1 MFKINLFTNLFNT
14 LSNLIPYFLF
24 TRIYILDNVEDIIIL
39 RSFLL
44 ISVTFLVGG
53 IPTAF
58 NIHQK
63 EIKKEHLYQI
73 SLFILS
79 VLLGIIFISFIYNF
93 KFIENLNKLSL
104 LALTFLLLF
113 ELSIGYFKS
122 LLQIKVN
129 LQAAIIR
136 FVCVLISIN
145 FVISKKIPVTTSS
158 EAFLIP
164 IIIGYSFATI
174 YLLFRSSQ
182 LPSNNKRNL
191 KLIKIFKSSVPH
203 YLNVIIQSL
212 ISNVDRFV
220 IVLNVLPIVLVD
232 YDFVLLTIGFMFS
245 LTITP
250 VTQLFHPYYMKEK
263 EDLYKGR
270 LVIKNLSEKLFNAQL
285 KLIVPST
292 LFIYG
297 MVYFGYASSLKPIDL
312 SIIIISIFLQSYI
325 MISCSPV
332 YYQEKDYLHTSITIF
347 SALIYVSIL
356 PIATEKIGI
365 LGASVSR
372 LIYVLLMLSSGFI
385 INKKLKKSI
394 LNFKQFIFKP
404 ILKISV
410 PLFILNYF
418 GLKLIYPILSI
429 N

>member
-24 TRIYILDNVEDIIIL
+24 TRIYILDNVEDIIII

-73 SLFILS
+73 SLLILS
-79 VLLGIIFISFIYNF
+79 ILLGIIFISFNYDF
-93 KFIENLNKLSL
+93 KFIDNLNKLSL

-122 LLQIKVN
+122 LLRIKVN

-136 FVCVLISIN
+136 FVFVLISIN
-145 FVISKKIPVTTSS
+145 FVISKRIIVRTSS

-164 IIIGYSFATI
+164 VIIGYSFATI

-191 KLIKIFKSSVPH
+191 KLIKIFKSSIPH

-232 YDFVLLTIGFMFS
+232 YDYVLLTIGFIFS
-245 LTITP
+245 LSITP

-270 LVIKNLSEKLFNAQL
+270 LVIKNLSEKLFKAQL

-312 SIIIISIFLQSYI
+312 SIILISIFLQSYI

-347 SALIYVSIL
+347 SALIYLSIL

-365 LGASVSR
+365 FGASVSR
-372 LIYVLLMLSSGFI
+372 LIYVLLMLISGFL
-385 INKKLKKSI
+385 INKKLKNSI
-394 LNFKQFIFKP
+394 LNFKENIFNP
-404 ILKISV
+404 IIKVSI

-418 GLKLIYPILSI
+418 GLKLIYPIIS
-429 N
+429 

>member
-1 MFKINLFTNLFNT
+1 
-14 LSNLIPYFLF
+14 
-24 TRIYILDNVEDIIIL
+24 
-39 RSFLL
+39 
-44 ISVTFLVGG
+44 G

-312 SIIIISIFLQSYI
+312 S
-325 MISCSPV
+325 
-332 YYQEKDYLHTSITIF
+332 
-347 SALIYVSIL
+347 
-356 PIATEKIGI
+356 
-365 LGASVSR
+365 
-372 LIYVLLMLSSGFI
+372 
-385 INKKLKKSI
+385 
-394 LNFKQFIFKP
+394 
-404 ILKISV
+404 
-410 PLFILNYF
+410 
-418 GLKLIYPILSI
+418 
-429 N
+429 